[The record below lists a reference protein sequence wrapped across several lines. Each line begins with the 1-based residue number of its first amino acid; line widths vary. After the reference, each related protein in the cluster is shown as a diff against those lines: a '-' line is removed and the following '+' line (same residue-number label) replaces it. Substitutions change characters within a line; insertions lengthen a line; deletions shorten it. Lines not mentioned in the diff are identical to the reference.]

1 MHKIVKNVAEW
12 QIVISF
18 ILQVISTTGSAAK
31 SKATGTNAAKLVKI
45 KALARKI
52 DSTGTDEAADKHERE
67 TAKKRP
73 F

>member
-1 MHKIVKNVAEW
+1 M
-12 QIVISF
+12 
-18 ILQVISTTGSAAK
+18 QVISTTGSAAK

-45 KALARKI
+45 KALANKI
-52 DSTGTDEAADKHERE
+52 NSTGNDEAAEHARK

>member
-1 MHKIVKNVAEW
+1 M
-12 QIVISF
+12 
-18 ILQVISTTGSAAK
+18 QVISTTGSAAK

-45 KALARKI
+45 KALGKKI
-52 DSTGTDEAADKHERE
+52 DSTGTDEAADKHERK

>member
-1 MHKIVKNVAEW
+1 M
-12 QIVISF
+12 
-18 ILQVISTTGSAAK
+18 QVISTTGSAAK

-45 KALARKI
+45 KALAKKL
-52 DSTGTDEAADKHERE
+52 DSTGTDKAADKHERK